1 MRPYIVYAAPAAFP
15 TLRRPP
21 VLTIIMQ
28 PVKPHSLEDFVER
41 HRADFDVHEPRPELW
56 AALEQELAAPRAAAP
71 GPAGTV
77 AAAPALPPAPAAR
90 APWLQR
96 YGVAAALALL
106 VAAAGASEAWK
117 SAHAPAGA
125 EPGIA
130 AAAPV
135 AGVPAAGSDAAL
147 YLGGDPQP
155 LAAAERNDLT
165 DARLAT
171 AVRGMET
178 YYVAQLNER
187 KAELRQLADSAAGSP
202 TAEWRRELADLD
214 SSYHLLKAELPHH
227 PQPDVV
233 LTAMNRNLQIRL
245 DLLDRQLQTR
255 TMAQGRPAAPTGGL
269 VLADDSRYH
278 RLP

>member
-1 MRPYIVYAAPAAFP
+1 
-15 TLRRPP
+15 
-21 VLTIIMQ
+21 MQ
-28 PVKPHSLEDFVER
+28 SAKPNSLEDFVER

-56 AALEQELAAPRAAAP
+56 AALEQALDAPRAAVP
-71 GPAGTV
+71 E
-77 AAAPALPPAPAAR
+77 AAAPVAATLVAALPVVAPAAR
-90 APWLQR
+90 APWWQR

-106 VAAAGASEAWK
+106 VMAAGASEAWK
-117 SAHAPAGA
+117 SAHVPVGA

-130 AAAPV
+130 AEPAA
-135 AGVPAAGSDAAL
+135 AVPAAGVDAAL

-155 LAAAERNDLT
+155 LPAADRNDLT

-202 TAEWRRELADLD
+202 TAEWRHELAALD
-214 SSYHLLKAELPHH
+214 SSYHLLKDELPHH

-255 TMAQGRPAAPTGGL
+255 TMAQARPAAPAGL
-269 VLADDSRYH
+269 VLADDGRYH

>member
-1 MRPYIVYAAPAAFP
+1 
-15 TLRRPP
+15 
-21 VLTIIMQ
+21 MQ
-28 PVKPHSLEDFVER
+28 SVKPNSLEDFVER

-56 AALEQELAAPRAAAP
+56 AALERELLTPAAAALELAGPLTAVPVLPAAALP
-71 GPAGTV
+71 T
-77 AAAPALPPAPAAR
+77 AAVR
-90 APWLQR
+90 APWLYR

-106 VAAAGASEAWK
+106 VVAAGASEAWK
-117 SAHAPAGA
+117 SAHAPVGP

-130 AAAPV
+130 SA
-135 AGVPAAGSDAAL
+135 PAASAPAAESDAAL
-147 YLGGDPQP
+147 YLGGYPQP

-187 KAELRQLADSAAGSP
+187 KAELHQLADSAAGSP

-214 SSYHLLKAELPHH
+214 SSYHLLKEELSHH

-255 TMAQGRPAAPTGGL
+255 TMAQARPGAPTGGL
-269 VLADDSRYH
+269 VLADDTRYH
-278 RLP
+278 RVP

>member
-1 MRPYIVYAAPAAFP
+1 
-15 TLRRPP
+15 
-21 VLTIIMQ
+21 MQ
-28 PVKPHSLEDFVER
+28 SDKPDSLATFVER
-41 HRADFDVHEPRPELW
+41 HRADFDVHEPRPALW
-56 AALEQELAAPRAAAP
+56 AALEQALDAPPAPGLAAAAP
-71 GPAGTV
+71 V
-77 AAAPALPPAPAAR
+77 AAPPFLPVAMVPAAR
-90 APWLQR
+90 APWLHR

-106 VAAAGASEAWK
+106 VMAAGASEAWK

-125 EPGIA
+125 ELGVA
-130 AAAPV
+130 AEPV
-135 AGVPAAGSDAAL
+135 VRVPAAGSDAAL

-155 LAAAERNDLT
+155 LPAADRNDLT
-165 DARLAT
+165 DDRLAT

-202 TAEWRRELADLD
+202 TAEWRHELAALD
-214 SSYHLLKAELPHH
+214 SSYHLLKLELPRH

-233 LTAMNRNLQIRL
+233 LSAMNRNLQIRL

-255 TMAQGRPAAPTGGL
+255 ALTEARPAAPSGL
-269 VLADDSRYH
+269 VLADSRRH

>member
-1 MRPYIVYAAPAAFP
+1 
-15 TLRRPP
+15 
-21 VLTIIMQ
+21 MQ
-28 PVKPHSLEDFVER
+28 SDKPDSLANFVER

-56 AALEQELAAPRAAAP
+56 AALEQALDAPPALGLAAAAP
-71 GPAGTV
+71 
-77 AAAPALPPAPAAR
+77 PALPTAAAPAAR
-90 APWLQR
+90 APWLHR

-106 VAAAGASEAWK
+106 VMAAGASEAWK

-125 EPGIA
+125 EPGVA
-130 AAAPV
+130 AEPV
-135 AGVPAAGSDAAL
+135 GGVPAAAADAAL

-155 LAAAERNDLT
+155 LAAADRNDLT
-165 DARLAT
+165 DDRLAT

-202 TAEWRRELADLD
+202 TAEWRHELAALD
-214 SSYHLLKAELPHH
+214 SSYHLLKLELPRH

-255 TMAQGRPAAPTGGL
+255 ALTEARPSAPAGL
-269 VLADDSRYH
+269 VLADSRHH

>member
-1 MRPYIVYAAPAAFP
+1 MPSA
-15 TLRRPP
+15 
-21 VLTIIMQ
+21 
-28 PVKPHSLEDFVER
+28 KPNSLEDFVER

-56 AALEQELAAPRAAAP
+56 AALAQQL
-71 GPAGTV
+71 G
-77 AAAPALPPAPAAR
+77 APAAEPPAPAAGSDAARPAAPAQLAPAQLVAAAAAGGR
-90 APWLQR
+90 APWVQR

-106 VAAAGASEAWK
+106 VLAAGASEAWK

-130 AAAPV
+130 AEPAP
-135 AGVPAAGSDAAL
+135 AVPAAGSDAAL
-147 YLGGDPQP
+147 YLGGAPP
-155 LAAAERNDLT
+155 ALAAADRNDLT
-165 DARLAT
+165 DERLAT

-202 TAEWRRELADLD
+202 TAEWRHELAGLD

-255 TMAQGRPAAPTGGL
+255 TMAQRHPLAPSAGL
-269 VLADDSRYH
+269 VLADGRFH

>member
-1 MRPYIVYAAPAAFP
+1 
-15 TLRRPP
+15 
-21 VLTIIMQ
+21 MQ
-28 PVKPHSLEDFVER
+28 PGKPDSLETFVER
-41 HRADFDVHEPRPELW
+41 HRADFDAHEPRPELW
-56 AALEQELAAPRAAAP
+56 AALEQALAAPRAA
-71 GPAGTV
+71 GPAT
-77 AAAPALPPAPAAR
+77 ATLAPPVLAPPVLAPPAPPAAR
-90 APWLQR
+90 APWLHR

-106 VAAAGASEAWK
+106 VVAAGASEAWK

-125 EPGIA
+125 ELGVA
-130 AAAPV
+130 AEPLG
-135 AGVPAAGSDAAL
+135 GVPAAGSDAAL

-155 LAAAERNDLT
+155 LAAADRNDLT

-202 TAEWRRELADLD
+202 TAEWRHELAGLD
-214 SSYHLLKAELPHH
+214 SSYHLLKLELPRH

-233 LTAMNRNLQIRL
+233 LTAMNRTLQLRL

-255 TMAQGRPAAPTGGL
+255 AMAEARPSAPAGGL
-269 VLADDSRYH
+269 VLADSRYH

>member
-1 MRPYIVYAAPAAFP
+1 
-15 TLRRPP
+15 
-21 VLTIIMQ
+21 MQ
-28 PVKPHSLEDFVER
+28 SVKPNSLEDFVER

-56 AALEQELAAPRAAAP
+56 AALAQQLS
-71 GPAGTV
+71 
-77 AAAPALPPAPAAR
+77 APAAAATEPVAPLPAASVQPLVVASVGGR
-90 APWLQR
+90 APWVQR

-106 VAAAGASEAWK
+106 VLAAGASEAWK
-117 SAHAPAGA
+117 SAHVPAGA

-130 AAAPV
+130 AEAAP
-135 AGVPAAGSDAAL
+135 AVPAAGSDAAL
-147 YLGGDPQP
+147 YLGGGPQA
-155 LAAAERNDLT
+155 LAAADRNDLT
-165 DARLAT
+165 DERLAT

-202 TAEWRRELADLD
+202 TAEWRHELASLD

-227 PQPDVV
+227 PQPDAV

-255 TMAQGRPAAPTGGL
+255 TMAQSHPLAPSASL
-269 VLADDSRYH
+269 VLADGRFH
-278 RLP
+278 HLP